1 MEKQGEIRDQMK
13 KICLNI
19 TGRYVP
25 AERHPSILF
34 RQSPDLLY
42 ENKTVKYSQELRVSP
57 WKFLDII
64 LTPSVMLPIS

>member
-1 MEKQGEIRDQMK
+1 MEKQGEIHDQMK

-42 ENKTVKYSQELRVSP
+42 ENKTVKDSQELRVSP
-57 WKFLDII
+57 
-64 LTPSVMLPIS
+64 